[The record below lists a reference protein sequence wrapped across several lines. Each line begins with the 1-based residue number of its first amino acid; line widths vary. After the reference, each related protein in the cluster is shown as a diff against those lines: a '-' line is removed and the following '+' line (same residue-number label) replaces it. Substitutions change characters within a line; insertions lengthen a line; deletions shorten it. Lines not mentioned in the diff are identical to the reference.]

1 MKLRISF
8 RLLVMKSVLCLSLLT
23 FCYSFFSLS
32 AEELKS
38 ESLAITPEKAVESS
52 VDSVENSG
60 FSEELKT
67 SAPSSLAEVKLLED
81 HVQQLIEKIR
91 PATVSIF
98 GGSGVVIGEEGYI
111 LSAAHVLGDPG
122 RRTRIRF
129 PSGKRAIAVT
139 LGSNERYDSGLAKII
154 RGEDFPYLEMGDSA
168 ELEQGEWC
176 LAVGFPVSFS
186 RSEKPP
192 VRLGRV
198 LVNRNRNIMT
208 DCPLM
213 GGDSGGPLF
222 NLDGQVVGI
231 NSRVSGRSLNG
242 NVHVP
247 VDIFKRDW
255 ESLKKSEVYDKSGK
269 LKPSPAK
276 RGYLGI
282 HAARRNETAVIG
294 RVIDGSAADKAGMK
308 PGDTILEVAG
318 NKTKTFRDVV
328 SHLSKTLVGDKLTF
342 KIRRDKQVLEL
353 EATLGKRP

>member
-1 MKLRISF
+1 MKP
-8 RLLVMKSVLCLSLLT
+8 VLHLSLLT
-23 FCYSFFSLS
+23 FCYSFSVIS
-32 AEELKS
+32 AQELKS
-38 ESLAITPEKAVESS
+38 ESPAITPKKAVESS
-52 VDSVENSG
+52 VDSSENSG
-60 FSEELKT
+60 FPEELKT

-81 HVQQLIEKIR
+81 HVQQLIEKVR

-139 LGSNERYDSGLAKII
+139 LGNDERYDSGLAKIVG
-154 RGEDFPYLEMGDSA
+154 GEDFPYLEMGDSA

-208 DCPLM
+208 DCTLM

-231 NSRVSGRSLNG
+231 NSRVSGGSLNR

-282 HAARRNETAVIG
+282 NAARRNENAVIG
-294 RVIDGSAADKAGMK
+294 RVTDGSAADKAGMK
-308 PGDTILEVAG
+308 AGDTILEVAD

-342 KIRRDKQVLEL
+342 KIRRDEQVLEL